1 MPIRAHGISGNPL
14 EECFVLSGGGF
25 ESLAAIADVE
35 KAAADNAKTIAK
47 NTLLTCFIIC
57 YLLNCDS
64 LSLLLQ
70 HPLLQILNVIHYYQV
85 SK

>member
-35 KAAADNAKTIAK
+35 KAAADNAKARTK
-47 NTLLTCFIIC
+47 NMFLTCLIISP
-57 YLLNCDS
+57 LSSDS
-64 LSLLLQ
+64 LSLLLP
-70 HPLLQILNVIHYYQV
+70 HPLLHILKVIHYHLV

>member
-25 ESLAAIADVE
+25 ESLAVIADVE
-35 KAAADNAKTIAK
+35 KDAADSAKARTK
-47 NTLLTCFIIC
+47 NMFLTCLIISP
-57 YLLNCDS
+57 LSSES
-64 LSLLLQ
+64 LSLLLL
-70 HPLLQILNVIHYYQV
+70 HPLLQILKVTHYRLV